1 MPLETVWADQRL
13 DTTRRRVKADV
24 ATGYVRFQSGD
35 ILCPKVTPTF
45 QAGRSAIMANIP
57 RGFGAATTE
66 VHVVRSKPDRSDPRF
81 VRYALLSKR
90 FLEEG
95 VSRFQGVA
103 GLQRVPDSYLRDFH
117 VKNEPLEEQRRI
129 ADFLDDQVTRI
140 DQAIQLRQ
148 QQIDLVHE
156 HQASYLR
163 DTTTVWRGK
172 SKPTGV
178 AWMPKIRE
186 SWRLSRIGLVFTT
199 GSGSTPPSDDRTL
212 YGGPHPWLLTGD
224 LNDGLVI
231 ETKNTLSDKALMRF
245 GTLAPYPSGSLVVAM
260 YGATIGRLGILG
272 APASVNQACCVL
284 TRQTVVQTRF
294 AFYWFLGHRQ
304 EILQLGTG
312 AGQPNISQE
321 LVRSLLIP
329 VAPWSDQK
337 CAISDMESSSDA
349 AGRIIHSMNDAVR
362 LLMERKRS
370 LITAAVTGEFD
381 VSSASS
387 RAAGLVGV

>member
-1 MPLETVWADQRL
+1 
-13 DTTRRRVKADV
+13 
-24 ATGYVRFQSGD
+24 
-35 ILCPKVTPTF
+35 
-45 QAGRSAIMANIP
+45 
-57 RGFGAATTE
+57 
-66 VHVVRSKPDRSDPRF
+66 
-81 VRYALLSKR
+81 
-90 FLEEG
+90 
-95 VSRFQGVA
+95 
-103 GLQRVPDSYLRDFH
+103 
-117 VKNEPLEEQRRI
+117 
-129 ADFLDDQVTRI
+129 
-140 DQAIQLRQ
+140 
-148 QQIDLVHE
+148 
-156 HQASYLR
+156 
-163 DTTTVWRGK
+163 
-172 SKPTGV
+172 
-178 AWMPKIRE
+178 MPKIRE

-370 LITAAVTGEFD
+370 LITAAVTGKID
-381 VSSASS
+381 V
-387 RAAGLVGV
+387 RHEAGMQEIS